1 MTTSDADALI
11 RRIAVATATSEGFG
25 PDQPD
30 HEDVVG
36 EYMSDSTF
44 LAPAIAEEVRAAS
57 EKAFSEGKRAM
68 RDSLATQEPT
78 EAEVHAAWIEWIS
91 HDERGLE
98 EMRSALSAA
107 RSVRRGEE
115 ECNG

>member
-1 MTTSDADALI
+1 MTADTDALI

-36 EYMSDSTF
+36 EYMSDSAF

-57 EKAFSEGKRAM
+57 EKAFEEAKRSM
-68 RDSLATQEPT
+68 RAYLASGNLNGDEWHAEPPNPYT
-78 EAEVHAAWIEWIS
+78 EHKAGAEHE
-91 HDERGLE
+91 
-98 EMRSALSAA
+98 
-107 RSVRRGEE
+107 
-115 ECNG
+115 